1 MTAYA
6 LEPGNWAVI
15 TGAGRGIGRFLAQHF
30 AAKGMRIVLD
40 TPDPIEALRKVFEGH
55 AKPGRGRIE
64 IRALNTEEGDV
75 DFTLDKPYQV
85 NAAFRQA
92 IKSIAGIVD
101 VQDL

>member
-1 MTAYA
+1 
-6 LEPGNWAVI
+6 
-15 TGAGRGIGRFLAQHF
+15 
-30 AAKGMRIVLD
+30 MRIVLD
-40 TPDPIEALRKVFEGH
+40 TIAPIESLRKVFDGH

-92 IKSIAGIVD
+92 IKSISGIVD